1 MTRGLASCTSQYLGS
16 KERSC
21 ELQLANN
28 DRASLRILA
37 RELQAESPHDVA
49 DDRSAASYCGIAS
62 ERRPLSRHQVLL
74 QIEAMLTPSLLGR
87 NAMTGGGLAFAR
99 IREMFIRGHRGAWPA
114 GPWAAHLNLH
124 GCMHYVCHAPKHA
137 CLEVYMWQ
145 RTNQLMY
152 KSTQDC
158 QAMVPSQ
165 CRRMAGRYD
174 QKKNK
179 WSSEYP
185 VRVHRK
191 GSKQCD

>member
-1 MTRGLASCTSQYLGS
+1 MTRGLESCTSQYLGS

-62 ERRPLSRHQVLL
+62 ERRPLSGHQVLL
-74 QIEAMLTPSLLGR
+74 QIEALLTPSLLGR

-124 GCMHYVCHAPKHA
+124 GCMHYICVSCTQTRVFGSVHVATHQSTDVQVNSRLPSYGPLA
-137 CLEVYMWQ
+137 VSADGWEV
-145 RTNQLMY
+145 
-152 KSTQDC
+152 
-158 QAMVPSQ
+158 
-165 CRRMAGRYD
+165 
-174 QKKNK
+174 
-179 WSSEYP
+179 
-185 VRVHRK
+185 
-191 GSKQCD
+191 